1 MTYVSFHDF
10 YDLVAAELGA
20 TQGVR
25 LKLLIFLYRVASY
38 GVFKQGAYRVLT
50 LPFYILYRLY
60 AEFLLGIEL
69 PVQVIAGRGLAIF
82 HGQGLVVHKDT
93 KIGARCILR
102 QGVTIGN
109 KRLRDGTSSGSP
121 VIGDDVEF
129 GAGSVAIGAIRIGSR
144 VTIGACTVIT
154 KDVLDDSTVVGA
166 APRFIHE
173 TEIRSWR
180 S

>member
-109 KRLRDGTSSGSP
+109 KRLRDGT
-121 VIGDDVEF
+121 
-129 GAGSVAIGAIRIGSR
+129 
-144 VTIGACTVIT
+144 
-154 KDVLDDSTVVGA
+154 
-166 APRFIHE
+166 
-173 TEIRSWR
+173 
-180 S
+180 